1 MFLVFVACLIA
12 APTRCEEERLRL
24 PDGASTVQAC
34 WTGAP
39 ALLIEWEKA
48 HPDYK
53 ASMDWRCVPES
64 RLQRRS

>member
-1 MFLVFVACLIA
+1 MYLVFAACLIA
-12 APTRCEEERLRL
+12 TPADCEEERLRL
-24 PDGASTVQAC
+24 PAETSTVQAC

-39 ALLIEWEKA
+39 ALLIEWERG
-48 HPDYK
+48 HPDRR